1 MSNNVVGS
9 VYEQIIEDVL
19 STSRVDFE
27 ENGVD
32 EGVLEELRR
41 GWQRKLTQFNVAQ
54 FPWDPKPEPEAAAGN
69 GTPAA
74 SSGKAG
80 ASSAAGKAASPP
92 PSADNSFSQPT
103 MSPMASQGLA
113 LPSLPMPAFEA
124 PGVKTE
130 DSTQSSGGGRIKTEP
145 DTQNGSGLSSVPSAA
160 GSQMPLPNAQPF
172 PSAAGGP
179 DSAAMRAAA
188 MLSKEFGSA
197 ANASI
202 NAMNTQQQQQGRPAG
217 GQPNNAQQYRAQMS
231 AQAAAQLNGANGV
244 ARSQVDGSLDDGSL
258 FEGVL
263 LQQQRAG
270 QPPVELG
277 RMEIDDL
284 LHEQMAQ
291 RAKQMEGGGLMLPLQ
306 QASQAQKQKRDRKRK
321 ALAAAAAGSSSSD
334 VTGTSS
340 QPRAATSIAQLDGI
354 DDGDDEDVKA
364 DILDDEDAINS
375 DLDDPED
382 DREDDDDD
390 DDVMG
395 PIMLCVYDKVQRVK
409 NKWKCTL
416 KDGVLTV
423 NGKEYVF
430 HKATGEYEW

>member
-1 MSNNVVGS
+1 MSNLVVGS

-19 STSRVDFE
+19 TMSRVDFE

-32 EGVLEELRR
+32 EGVLDELKR

-69 GTPAA
+69 GTPA
-74 SSGKAG
+74 SQGKAG
-80 ASSAAGKAASPP
+80 ASSGGKGASPP
-92 PSADNSFSQPT
+92 SSTDNSFSQPV
-103 MSPMASQGLA
+103 MSPMASSQGGLA
-113 LPSLPMPAFEA
+113 LPGLPMPSFEPA
-124 PGVKTE
+124 SMKTE
-130 DSTQSSGGGRIKTEP
+130 DSNASSQHIKMEPNTQGF
-145 DTQNGSGLSSVPSAA
+145 A
-160 GSQMPLPNAQPF
+160 GIPNMPMPAPPLPSF
-172 PSAAGGP
+172 PSTQGGADNAA
-179 DSAAMRAAA
+179 ARAAA

-202 NAMNTQQQQQGRPAG
+202 NALNTQQQQQNR
-217 GQPNNAQQYRAQMS
+217 
-231 AQAAAQLNGANGV
+231 LNGV
-244 ARSQVDGSLDDGSL
+244 SKSQVDGPADGADDDDDESSA

-263 LQQQRAG
+263 LQKQQAG

-277 RMEIDDL
+277 RMEIDNL
-284 LHEQMAQ
+284 LHEQMAR

-306 QASQAQKQKRDRKRK
+306 QQHQQKTKRERKRR
-321 ALAAAAAGSSSSD
+321 AAADASASAD
-334 VTGTSS
+334 GTTSA
-340 QPRAATSIAQLDGI
+340 QPRAAIAQVDGV
-354 DDGDDEDVKA
+354 DDDDEDVKGE
-364 DILDDEDAINS
+364 ILDDEDAINS

-382 DREDDDDD
+382 DREDDDDE

>member
-1 MSNNVVGS
+1 M
-9 VYEQIIEDVL
+9 
-19 STSRVDFE
+19 
-27 ENGVD
+27 
-32 EGVLEELRR
+32 
-41 GWQRKLTQFNVAQ
+41 TQFNVAQ
-54 FPWDPKPEPEAAAGN
+54 FPWDPKPEPEAAASN

-80 ASSAAGKAASPP
+80 ASAAAGKAASPP

-130 DSTQSSGGGRIKTEP
+130 DSTQSSGRIKTEP
-145 DTQNGSGLSSVPSAA
+145 DTQNGSGLSGVPSAA
-160 GSQMPLPNAQPF
+160 GSQMPLPNAPPF

-202 NAMNTQQQQQGRPAG
+202 NAMNTQQQQGRPAAG
-217 GQPNNAQQYRAQMS
+217 GAQPNNAQQYRAQMS

-244 ARSQVDGSLDDGSL
+244 ARSQVDGSADDGSL

-263 LQQQRAG
+263 LQQKRAG

-277 RMEIDDL
+277 RMEIDDM
-284 LHEQMAQ
+284 LHEQMAR

-306 QASQAQKQKRDRKRK
+306 QASKAQKQQKRDRKRK
-321 ALAAAAAGSSSSD
+321 AAAAAAGASSSSD
-334 VTGTSS
+334 ATPT
-340 QPRAATSIAQLDGI
+340 QPRAAKSIAQLDGI

-382 DREDDDDD
+382 EREDDDDD

-409 NKWKCTL
+409 NKWY
-416 KDGVLTV
+416 VLPDFFLSLFLTST
-423 NGKEYVF
+423 NNTAGS
-430 HKATGEYEW
+430 AP

>member
-1 MSNNVVGS
+1 M
-9 VYEQIIEDVL
+9 
-19 STSRVDFE
+19 
-27 ENGVD
+27 
-32 EGVLEELRR
+32 
-41 GWQRKLTQFNVAQ
+41 AQ

-69 GTPAA
+69 GTPTA

-80 ASSAAGKAASPP
+80 VSAAAGKAASPP
-92 PSADNSFSQPT
+92 PSADNGFSQPT

-124 PGVKTE
+124 PGVKSE
-130 DSTQSSGGGRIKTEP
+130 DSTQSSGRIKTEP
-145 DTQNGSGLSSVPSAA
+145 DTQNGSGLSGVPSAA
-160 GSQMPLPNAQPF
+160 GSQMPLPNAPPF

-202 NAMNTQQQQQGRPAG
+202 NAMNTQQQQGRPAAGG
-217 GQPNNAQQYRAQMS
+217 GQSSNAQQYRAQMS

-244 ARSQVDGSLDDGSL
+244 ARSQVDGSADDGADSSL

-284 LHEQMAQ
+284 LHEQMAR

-306 QASQAQKQKRDRKRK
+306 QASKAQKQQKRDRKRK
-321 ALAAAAAGSSSSD
+321 VAAAAASSSD
-334 VTGTSS
+334 ATATPA
-340 QPRAATSIAQLDGI
+340 QPRAPSSIAQLDGI

-382 DREDDDDD
+382 EREDDDDD

-409 NKWKCTL
+409 NKWCVPPPNL
-416 KDGVLTV
+416 
-423 NGKEYVF
+423 YF
-430 HKATGEYEW
+430 SYS

>member
-1 MSNNVVGS
+1 M
-9 VYEQIIEDVL
+9 
-19 STSRVDFE
+19 
-27 ENGVD
+27 
-32 EGVLEELRR
+32 
-41 GWQRKLTQFNVAQ
+41 AQ
-54 FPWDPKPEPEAAAGN
+54 FPWDPKPEPEASASNA
-69 GTPAA
+69 TPAA
-74 SSGKAG
+74 SSSKAG
-80 ASSAAGKAASPP
+80 VSSSAGKGTSPA

-103 MSPMASQGLA
+103 MSPMASSQGLA
-113 LPSLPMPAFEA
+113 LPSLPMPTFE
-124 PGVKTE
+124 PSSIKTE
-130 DSTQSSGGGRIKTEP
+130 DSTQSTGSHRIKMEP
-145 DTQNGSGLSSVPSAA
+145 DTQNGSGLSGVPSAA
-160 GSQMPLPNAQPF
+160 GSQMPLPNAPPF

-202 NAMNTQQQQQGRPAG
+202 NAMNTQQQQQRPAG
-217 GQPNNAQQYRAQMS
+217 GQPSNAQQYRAQML
-231 AQAAAQLNGANGV
+231 AQASAQLNGANGV
-244 ARSQVDGSLDDGSL
+244 ARSQVDGSADDGSL

-284 LHEQMAQ
+284 LHEQMAR

-306 QASQAQKQKRDRKRK
+306 QASQARNQKRDRKRRV
-321 ALAAAAAGSSSSD
+321 AAAAASTSD
-334 VTGTSS
+334 TTATLS

-354 DDGDDEDVKA
+354 DDGDDEDVKGE
-364 DILDDEDAINS
+364 ILDDEDAINS
-375 DLDDPED
+375 DLDDPDD

-409 NKWKCTL
+409 NKWCVSSPL
-416 KDGVLTV
+416 
-423 NGKEYVF
+423 
-430 HKATGEYEW
+430 HS